1 MSTGIY
7 VEEKK
12 ENVIAGFVGA
22 LLFSLAGGIV
32 WFILYQIGFISAISG
47 IVGVFC
53 AIKGYSLF
61 AKKESVKGI
70 IIAIICSLA
79 VIVFAWYLCIA
90 YDVYNEYQEL
100 LHITVPFGDIF
111 SDPFAH
117 ITEEANSAYTTDL
130 VMGIIFCVIGGA
142 GYAVRSIQNAKRN
155 GNKDSGVTVST
166 SDDVPCEEAPTTY
179 INGEP
184 TEK

>member
-1 MSTGIY
+1 MGTGIY
-7 VEEKK
+7 VEERK
-12 ENVIAGFVGA
+12 ENVLLGFVGA

-32 WFILYQIGFISAISG
+32 WFILYQIGIIASISG

-79 VIVFAWYLCIA
+79 VIVFAWYLCMA

-111 SDPFAH
+111 SDTFAH
-117 ITEEANSAYTTDL
+117 ITEEAKKAYITDL
-130 VMGIIFCVIGGA
+130 VIGIIFCVIGGA
-142 GYAVRSIQNAKRN
+142 GYAVKSIQKAKN
-155 GNKDSGVTVST
+155 GGKCEATPST
-166 SDDVPCEEAPTTY
+166 TDTSV
-179 INGEP
+179 NGESIDG
-184 TEK
+184 